1 MRKSNSIFK
10 FGFLGLIL
18 TLLQILPLNNTS
30 FSQTTPEKAAEL
42 WNLRQSE
49 IQQLYQEGNLEGA
62 LNSCTG
68 ISFTGR
74 SSFWFRC
81 IKNHFQ
87 YVVTGTNPWRIRS
100 T

>member
-1 MRKSNSIFK
+1 
-10 FGFLGLIL
+10 LIL

-62 LNSCTG
+62 LNSAQESVSLAEVAFG
-68 ISFTGR
+68 SGAL
-74 SSFWFRC
+74 
-81 IKNHFQ
+81 KNHFQ